1 MSGST
6 RFCRALLAGMV
17 AAVLALELLLQCLPV
32 WTSLRFAASDAQTP
46 LSRYLPRQPYVFS
59 RGWAF
64 DNARHGV
71 TNAQGYA
78 NSADFRAGAN
88 VLVIGD
94 SFIESLMLDYPAT
107 LQGRLDA
114 ALHGGVY
121 AAASSGDGLADG
133 LENLTHYLPQLRPR
147 MVVLFVE
154 ASDVADLL
162 APASRGHSAFDVS
175 PAGVRLRHVPYAEGA
190 AKRWIARS
198 ALLRY
203 LYYNL
208 RLPEW
213 LDGKMEL
220 FKLNLFKPARA
231 AAAPGTD
238 TGRSADRNAALDWYL
253 AQVRRQADASGAAMV
268 FLLDGDR
275 NRLYT
280 PAQPRPRWA
289 ADRAWF
295 MQAARRRGLA
305 VIDMEP
311 VFARHWQ
318 ESRER
323 LDFLPQDGHWNGAA
337 HALAARQVLDL
348 LTLLARRQADGGR

>member
-1 MSGST
+1 MSGAG
-6 RFCRALLAGMV
+6 RFAWALVAGG
-17 AAVLALELLLQCLPV
+17 AGAVLALELLLQCLPV
-32 WTSLRFAASDAQTP
+32 LSSMRFAPSDAHTP

-94 SFIESLMLDYPAT
+94 SYIESLMLDYPDS

-133 LENLTHYLPQLRPR
+133 LENLAHYLPQLQPR

-175 PAGVRLRHVPYAEGA
+175 QAGVRLRHIPYAEGA

-208 RLPEW
+208 RLPDW
-213 LDGKMEL
+213 LDGKLEL
-220 FKLNLFKPARA
+220 FKLQLFKPARA
-231 AAAPGTD
+231 AATPAGHG
-238 TGRSADRNAALDWYL
+238 TGRSAERNAALDWYL

-275 NRLYT
+275 NGLYA
-280 PAQPRPRWA
+280 PAQVRPRWA
-289 ADRAWF
+289 VDRVWF
-295 MQAARRRGLA
+295 MQAARRRGFA
-305 VIDMEP
+305 VIDMQP

-318 ESRER
+318 DQRER

-348 LTLLARRQADGGR
+348 MTLLAAGRAP